1 MSCVQ
6 AVLGSLWLSLLVG
19 NAGAERRAAAEQS
32 PLDDYVR
39 AASSRG
45 LEQVGAS
52 PGSLFAPGA
61 LLSDLARDPRAYR
74 LDDLVTI
81 VVSDRASAIAR
92 GVTSTSRTS
101 SARSSVTSLAGALSA
116 THPLSNL
123 ASLGGQSK
131 LDGQGETS
139 RETEL
144 TTTLSAR
151 VTHVLP
157 NGYLVLEGTKQIA
170 VNSER
175 QTVVVRGICRPQD
188 LTPGNQVRSDRL
200 AQLEVRVTGKGVV
213 GDAVKRPFILY
224 RLLLGFLPF

>member
-1 MSCVQ
+1 MSFDRVI
-6 AVLGSLWLSLLVG
+6 LGSLWLLLLTG
-19 NAGAERRAAAEQS
+19 YARGERRPAAEQS
-32 PLDDYVR
+32 PLDEYVR

-45 LEQVGAS
+45 LELVGAS

-61 LLSDLARDPRAYR
+61 LMSDLARDPRAYR

-101 SARSSVTSLAGALSA
+101 SARSNITSLAGALSA
-116 THPLSNL
+116 ANPLSNL
-123 ASLGGQSK
+123 ASLGGQAK

-175 QTVVVRGICRPQD
+175 QIVVVRGICRPQD
-188 LTPGNQVRSDRL
+188 LTPANQVRSDRL